1 MNYFEQKVYNYIQT
15 HGLIEPGN
23 RLVVGVSGGADSV
36 CLLRVLKA
44 LMPVLHIPSQGI
56 VVVHVHHGIRGAMR
70 HLQRICVQSL
80 AFCIRNIGKTFR
92 RMQSNEI

>member
-36 CLLRVLKA
+36 CPATRVKGA
-44 LMPVLHIPSQGI
+44 YASVAYPFAGHRCGACASWHPG
-56 VVVHVHHGIRGAMR
+56 RGGR
-70 HLQRICVQSL
+70 S
-80 AFCIRNIGKTFR
+80 
-92 RMQSNEI
+92 

>member
-36 CLLRVLKA
+36 
-44 LMPVLHIPSQGI
+44 
-56 VVVHVHHGIRGAMR
+56 
-70 HLQRICVQSL
+70 
-80 AFCIRNIGKTFR
+80 
-92 RMQSNEI
+92 